1 MSEMATEYKR
11 RPFTVEEYHRMAEVG
26 IFGPEERV
34 ELIDGEL
41 IEMAP
46 IGNRHW
52 ALHALIV
59 HYLTAALDDR
69 AFVVPQGSFPL
80 DRRSEPQPDVAIL
93 APRDYYARGLDS
105 PAEIFAL
112 VEVADISSAFDLGRK
127 QQLYAS
133 RGIRDYLVTDIGRNG
148 LMCFAM
154 PGDLAYAERRE
165 LTYGDTFELAALPG
179 IRLDADPFL
188 APHS

>member
-11 RPFTVEEYHRMAEVG
+11 RPFTVEEYHRMAEAG

-41 IEMAP
+41 IEMTP
-46 IGNRHW
+46 NGNRHW
-52 ALHALIV
+52 ALHAIIA
-59 HYLTAALDDR
+59 HYLTLALGDR

-105 PAEIFAL
+105 RQEILAL
-112 VEVADISSAFDLGRK
+112 VEVADTSSVFDLGRK
-127 QQLYAS
+127 QRLYAS
-133 RGIRDYLVTDIGRNG
+133 RGIRDYLVADIGRN
-148 LMCFAM
+148 CVIAFSI